1 MTVGG
6 FCCDGVLS
14 PRSPLAYAGGRRAAG
29 RRSLDVVVFDGEL
42 ERRPSEAGRL
52 GLTRLLAALVAPLVQ
67 QVHERLIVACERG
80 SYTTRAL

>member
-14 PRSPLAYAGGRRAAG
+14 PRSPQAYAGGRRAAG
-29 RRSLDVVVFDGEL
+29 RRSLDIVVFDGEL

-52 GLTRLLAALVAPLVQ
+52 GLTRLLAMLVQ

-80 SYTTRAL
+80 SCTTRAL